1 MHEGSQIYL
10 NGESSQASIRALG
23 LANARPVALARIGLM
38 SDQYARGSLPPP
50 LNRFL

>member
-23 LANARPVALARIGLM
+23 LANARPTRPDRTHV
-38 SDQYARGSLPPP
+38 GSVREGFAAAPTQS
-50 LNRFL
+50 FL